1 MALQPLHKDENA
13 NPRTIDEARAFV
25 RHVESLFMPWN
36 LDALADGF
44 TDDCVV
50 RFGNM
55 PEFRGRAAVRAFFA
69 ARSAKQ
75 RNYRLVKE
83 FRSLMG
89 DTITNIWNGTWEDA
103 ESGAAMKGFGV
114 EVWVMKGGRIAL
126 WEAAFNVTRADQAI
140 TVADALR

>member
-1 MALQPLHKDENA
+1 MALQPLRKDENA

-44 TDDCVV
+44 TDDCIV
-50 RFGNM
+50 RFGNV

-103 ESGAAMKGFGV
+103 QSGAAMKGFGV
-114 EVWVMKGGRIAL
+114 EVWVMRGGRISL
-126 WEAAFNVTRADQAI
+126 WEAAFNVTRADQSI

>member
-1 MALQPLHKDENA
+1 MALQPMRQNETD
-13 NPRTIDEARAFV
+13 NPRTVEEARAFV

-44 TDDCVV
+44 TEDCVV
-50 RFGNM
+50 RFGNL
-55 PEFRGRAAVRAFFA
+55 PEFHGRAAVRVFFA
-69 ARSAKQ
+69 ARSARQ

-89 DTITNIWNGTWEDA
+89 DAITNVWSGTWEDA

-114 EVWVMKGGRIAL
+114 EVWVMKGGRIAF
-126 WEAAFNVTRADQAI
+126 WEAAFNAARADQAI
-140 TVADALR
+140 SVEEALR

>member
-1 MALQPLHKDENA
+1 MALQPLRKDENA

-44 TDDCVV
+44 TDDCIV
-50 RFGNM
+50 RFGNV

-103 ESGAAMKGFGV
+103 QSGAAMKGFGV
-114 EVWVMKGGRIAL
+114 EVWVMRGGRISL
-126 WEAAFNVTRADQAI
+126 WEAAFNVTRADQPI